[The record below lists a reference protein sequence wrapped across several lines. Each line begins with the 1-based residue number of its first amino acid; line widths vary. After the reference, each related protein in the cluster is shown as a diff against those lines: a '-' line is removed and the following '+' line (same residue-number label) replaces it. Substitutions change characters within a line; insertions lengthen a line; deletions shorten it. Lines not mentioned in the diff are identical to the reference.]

1 MLTVKPLNKSVDQI
15 TIKEVKIPSQIPS
28 GFAAPVTY
36 KIEGNWEKLK
46 NGLLLLSW
54 QGKQSQWIQDHGIA
68 MGQLYQGESE
78 PSNQEGF
85 EVTEVLGTFPPANL
99 PEGEYTLKGLYLD
112 RQTGESYPLNLTETK
127 VAINSRIPPLS
138 SPELDWVTQLHQQ
151 ATPFS
156 QGKIEEAM
164 AQVSILNFYDPL
176 KDYLKQAE
184 EAFSWRIEQQPNQPD
199 LLYSIALS
207 QVIQIKSESLLET
220 LQKTAQIDPDNVYSW
235 TYLGFVHLYNWQ
247 PKKAE
252 EALNIAQK
260 FDNPPPEVHT
270 LKIVS
275 SLMQLNL
282 VQFWQEL
289 KSNQ

>member
-112 RQTGESYPLNLTETK
+112 RQTGESYPLNLPETK